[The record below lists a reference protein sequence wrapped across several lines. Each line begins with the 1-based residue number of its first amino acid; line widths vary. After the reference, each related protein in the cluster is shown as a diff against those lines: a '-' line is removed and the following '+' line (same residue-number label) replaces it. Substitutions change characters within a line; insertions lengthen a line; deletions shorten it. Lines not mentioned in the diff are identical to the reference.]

1 MTFDPIR
8 YVVPGY
14 IAEGATILAG
24 RPKLGKSWLCLES
37 GLAVASGNT
46 CLGGILCEQG
56 SVLFLALED
65 NRRRLQRRIDKVVSP
80 FGGEWPEAFHYA
92 TEWPRADEGGI
103 EQIAAWIERTP
114 DARLIVVDVLAM
126 FRPARGQQQ
135 SLYEADYAAA
145 SGLQGLAS
153 RHGVAVVIVH
163 HVRKSP
169 AETDPFEKVSGT
181 MGLTGAADTVLVLD
195 RDSNGVTLY
204 GRGRDIEEVET
215 ALSFNKETC
224 RWIIMGE
231 ASEVR
236 RTDERSVI
244 LVTLKDADEP
254 MTPTEIAGAIGQPLN
269 NVKQLLFKMSKAGEV
284 RKVPGRRGHYVHP
297 DRIDLYTRDNHDY
310 PVTGEYGRW
319 S

>member
-37 GLAVASGNT
+37 GLAVAAGDT

-103 EQIAAWIERTP
+103 EQIANWVERTP

-135 SLYEADYAAA
+135 SLYEADYAAV

-153 RHGVAVVIVH
+153 KYGVAVVIVH

-204 GRGRDIEEVET
+204 GRGRDIEEIET
-215 ALSFNKETC
+215 ALSFDKETC
-224 RWIIMGE
+224 RWIVMGE

-284 RKVPGRRGHYVHP
+284 RKVPGRRGRYVHP
-297 DRIDLYTRDNHDY
+297 ERIDLYTPDNHDN
-310 PVTGEYGRW
+310 PVTGDYGRW